1 MEPRIRSTREDQL
14 GNRVLLGAIMMAAVF
29 VAGCSSDGGATSG
42 GTGQAHAVTAP
53 DTPEGTLTE
62 LIHRIADGKAEKA
75 CDLFVP
81 GGQAIFAQQFG
92 ARDCVTAMQI
102 VIGKVT
108 DPTKFAAARLKPSG
122 KYPGVEVQ
130 GDSATFG
137 GACTGWEYETMTGM
151 DPGDLGGIKLK
162 KTANGWFIYDVHLP
176 DTTCGG

>member
-1 MEPRIRSTREDQL
+1 M
-14 GNRVLLGAIMMAAVF
+14 GKRVLLGAAMVVAAF
-29 VAGCSSDGGATSG
+29 VTGCSSDGGTRSG
-42 GTGQAHAVTAP
+42 GTGQPRAVTAP

-62 LIHRIADGKAEKA
+62 LIHRIADGNAQKA

-81 GGQAIFAQQFG
+81 GGQAIFAQQFE

-108 DPTKFAAARLKPSG
+108 DPKKFAAARLKPSG
-122 KYPGVEVQ
+122 KYPGLQVE

-137 GACTGWEYETMTGM
+137 GPCTGWEYETMTGM
-151 DPGDLGGIKLK
+151 DPGDLGRINLK
-162 KTANGWFIYDVHLP
+162 KTPNGWFIYDVHLP